1 MRLARLPRSCRTCR
15 ISAASAARLSD
26 VNVTNEIKP
35 KGKLEELKHEIED
48 ALSRK

>member
-1 MRLARLPRSCRTCR
+1 
-15 ISAASAARLSD
+15 